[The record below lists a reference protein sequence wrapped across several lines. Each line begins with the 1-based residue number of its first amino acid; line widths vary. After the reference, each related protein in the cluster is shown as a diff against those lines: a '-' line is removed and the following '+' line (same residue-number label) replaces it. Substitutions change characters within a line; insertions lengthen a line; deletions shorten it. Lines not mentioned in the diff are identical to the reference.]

1 MKIPFLTKK
10 IEAIIVKLL
19 ILVCD
24 TDLCNKNISKI
35 RNVTFIFQNVQKKFQ
50 TKKNL
55 IHMDSEESVNLF
67 EIKWGRLP
75 D

>member
-50 TKKNL
+50 TKKKFNSHGFGRISKL
-55 IHMDSEESVNLF
+55 IWNKM
-67 EIKWGRLP
+67 G
-75 D
+75 